1 MRLKIG
7 LVMGAGMFTLSACAG
22 GPQFTTLPANLAQSL
37 PAQRTVAEARSLQP
51 PADAY
56 RATLYSEYL
65 RYAEYE
71 LGPMMDYPDAIFHAR
86 KAIAAARGEPVAPQA
101 VSERMLPPVKAEVL
115 SGARK
120 RLDAV
125 LQGGGPQKAP
135 EATARAVA
143 AYDCWLEQQEE
154 NIQPDDIAACRQTFL
169 DNLETAEAALRPPVP
184 PVITL
189 AADVLFDFD
198 KAVIKDAFKPE
209 LDRIAALLKQN
220 PKVQVFVDGHTDT
233 MGPAAYNRKLSE
245 RRARAVADYLAA
257 RGVDPARMTVRA
269 FGETKLAVPTPDE
282 TPEPR
287 NRRVEIRKR

>member
-1 MRLKIG
+1 MRLRIG
-7 LVMGAGMFTLSACAG
+7 FLMGAGLFTLSACAG
-22 GPQFTTLPANLAQSL
+22 GPQFTSLPANLAKSFE
-37 PAQRTVAEARSLQP
+37 AKRTVAEARSAQA
-51 PADAY
+51 PADPY
-56 RATLYSEYL
+56 GATLYAEYL

-71 LGPMMDYPDAIFHAR
+71 YGPMMDNPDAIFHAR
-86 KAIAAARGEPVAPQA
+86 RAIAAASGETVMPQA
-101 VSERMLPPVKAEVL
+101 VTDRLLPAEKADVL
-115 SGARK
+115 AAARR

-154 NIQPDDIAACRQTFL
+154 NIQPDDIASCRQTFL
-169 DNLETAEAALRPPVP
+169 DNLEAAEAAIAPPMP
-184 PVITL
+184 PTITL

-209 LDRIAALLKQN
+209 LDRIAELLQKN
-220 PKVQVFVDGHTDT
+220 PEVRVFVDGYTDT
-233 MGPAAYNRKLSE
+233 MGPAEYNMDLSK
-245 RRARAVADYLAA
+245 RRAQAVADYLVG
-257 RGVDPARMTVRA
+257 RGIDRDRITVRA

-282 TPEPR
+282 TAEPR